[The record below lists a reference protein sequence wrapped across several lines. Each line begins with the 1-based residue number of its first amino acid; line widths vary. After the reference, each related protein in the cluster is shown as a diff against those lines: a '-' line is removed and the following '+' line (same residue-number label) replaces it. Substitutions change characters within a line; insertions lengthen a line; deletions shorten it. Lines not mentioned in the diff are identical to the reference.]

1 MTHDIHI
8 AGAVEV
14 TALLDAEFPEAPLT
28 EAFPD
33 IPAEDL
39 VAATARFPGIA
50 TDDGRWHLRVRG
62 WLVRSGRSLLLLDT
76 GIGGPTAP
84 SAAWA
89 PEPGVLPA
97 ALGEV
102 GVAPDD
108 IETVVLSHV
117 HDDHI
122 GGTLDAS
129 GGPLFPNARHVLQR
143 ADYEWTQELAKASEE
158 DAVYL
163 SLLSPLADAG
173 LLDVIDGDHELTGEL
188 RLQHLPGHT
197 PGHQVLRIASGEDR
211 IVLSADTWNHPAQV
225 GRPDW
230 PSGPD
235 NDHTQA
241 AASRR
246 TLLAAVLARPGTVI
260 APTHFVE
267 SFGVVLDG
275 PDGVASWSGIG

>member
-14 TALLDAEFPEAPLT
+14 TALIDADFPEAPLT

-50 TDDGRWHLRVRG
+50 TDDGHWHLRVRG

-89 PEPGVLPA
+89 PASGVMPA

-102 GVAPDD
+102 GVAPGD

-143 ADYEWTQELAKASEE
+143 ADYEWTKELAGASEE
-158 DAVYL
+158 DAVFL
-163 SLLSPLADAG
+163 GLLSPLADAG
-173 LLDVIDGDHELTGEL
+173 LLDLIDGDHELTGEL

-211 IVLSADTWNHPAQV
+211 AVLSADTWNHPAQI

-235 NDHTQA
+235 NDHPQA

-246 TLLAAVLARPGTVI
+246 ALLAAVLGQPGTVI

-267 SFGVVLDG
+267 SFGVVVDG

>member
-1 MTHDIHI
+1 MTHTTHI
-8 AGAVEV
+8 AGAVSV
-14 TALLDAEFPEAPLT
+14 TALIDADFPEAPIT
-28 EAFPD
+28 EAFPA

-39 VAATARFPGIA
+39 LAATARFPGIA
-50 TDDGRWHLRVRG
+50 TDDGRWRLRVRG

-89 PEPGVLPA
+89 PTPGVLPA

-102 GVAPDD
+102 GVAPGD

-129 GGPLFPNARHVLQR
+129 GGPMFPNARHILQR
-143 ADYEWTQELAKASEE
+143 ADYEWTQELARGSEE
-158 DAVYL
+158 DAVFL
-163 SLLSPLADAG
+163 ALLSPLADAG
-173 LLDVIDGDHELTGEL
+173 LLDVIDGDHELTAEL
-188 RLQHLPGHT
+188 SLQHLPGHT
-197 PGHQVLRIASGEDR
+197 PGHQVLRIASADER
-211 IVLSADTWNHPAQV
+211 MVLSADTWNHPAQI

-235 NDHTQA
+235 GDPQQA

-246 TLLAAVLARPGTVI
+246 ALLAAVLSNPGTVI
-260 APTHFVE
+260 APTHFAE
-267 SFGVVLDG
+267 SFGVVLDDA
-275 PDGVASWSGIG
+275 DGLASWSGID